1 MSYSKNY
8 SRLVMSGTALL
19 FAAGCSDVVPTAV
32 SLGRA
37 PVASLTATA
46 VTGLIVDQS
55 NTSGFTGFVSSNAT
69 GGSAQGFTPT
79 ASSLTAVDLF
89 LFSFLTDRAVT
100 LTVNIRSGTHDG
112 AILGTTTVEFPAGAG
127 GTLTSP
133 TVVQAVFAKAIPL
146 TPGSLYYIQIEP
158 DGGVVLAST
167 TSGDA
172 YARGIVY
179 QGGSMPAGRDI
190 GFRTHYRA
198 PTSTPQG
205 PTTREQCKEGGWAAF
220 TVPRTF
226 NNQGD
231 CVSFVLTG
239 K

>member
-1 MSYSKNY
+1 MRYSKNY
-8 SRLVMSGTALL
+8 STLIMSGTALL
-19 FAAGCSDVVPTAV
+19 VAAACSDVAPTAV
-32 SLGRA
+32 SPRRA

-46 VTGLIVDQS
+46 VTGLVVDQS
-55 NTSGFTGFVSSNAT
+55 NTSGFTTFVSSNAT

-89 LFSFLTDRAVT
+89 LFSFVPDQATT
-100 LTVNIRSGTHDG
+100 LTVNIRGGTHDG
-112 AILGTTTVEFPAGAG
+112 AILGTTTIDFPAGVGA
-127 GTLTSP
+127 TQASP
-133 TVVQAVFAKAIPL
+133 SEVQVVFATPVSL

-158 DGGVVLAST
+158 DGGAALAAA

-172 YARGIVY
+172 YTGGIAY
-179 QGGSMPAGRDI
+179 QGGSTPAGRDL
-190 GFRTHYRA
+190 GFRTYYGA
-198 PTSTPQG
+198 LTSTPQG
-205 PTTREQCKEGGWAAF
+205 PTTQEQCKDGGWAAF

-226 NNQGD
+226 QNQGD

>member
-1 MSYSKNY
+1 MNYAKNY
-8 SRLVMSGTALL
+8 SRLIMSGTALL
-19 FAAGCSDVVPTAV
+19 FAAACSDVAPTAV
-32 SLGRA
+32 SPGRA

-79 ASSLTAVDLF
+79 ASSLDAIDLF
-89 LFSFLTDRAVT
+89 LFSFVPDQATT

-112 AILGTTTVEFPAGAG
+112 AILGTTTIEFPAGVGA
-127 GTLTSP
+127 TQASP
-133 TVVQAVFAKAIPL
+133 SEVQVVFATSIPL

-158 DGGVVLAST
+158 DGGVALASA

-172 YARGIVY
+172 YTGGIAY
-179 QGGSMPAGRDI
+179 QGGSTPAGRDI
-190 GFRTHYRA
+190 GFRTYYGA
-198 PTSTPQG
+198 PVATPQG
-205 PTTREQCKEGGWAAF
+205 PTTQEQCKNGGWAAF
-220 TVPRTF
+220 TVPRAFT
-226 NNQGD
+226 NQGD
-231 CVSFVLTG
+231 CVSFVVTG